1 MSKGKLAIALI
12 AAVLVIDQALKM
24 WVKTHMIIGEEI
36 HVAGNWFIIHFTEN
50 NGMAFGIELFG
61 RAGKYLLSIFRIV
74 AVGLLGYY
82 LFRLAKREVSTG
94 YFVCVALILA
104 GAAGNIIDC
113 ALYGLIFDHSWNNV
127 AEFVSMGSGY
137 SSFLQGRVVDM
148 LYFPIIQGHWP
159 AWSPINPTEEFIF
172 FRPVFNIADS
182 AITCGMIW
190 MLIFERKTLQTE
202 LERK

>member
-190 MLIFERKTLQTE
+190 MLIFECKTLQTE